1 MARIYIPPDSKPKV
15 FWFGD
20 TKHQDF
26 VTQLKNALVE
36 YSKQDQNR
44 TNYPEFYTALKA
56 KLDAVGAKP
65 GDNPEYTNV
74 QQTKALIDKALQI
87 KGQNGGQPFKPE
99 DFGKPSVGA
108 PTGGPPATPTVGQF
122 VTANLKMT
130 PNPLKFNPDTK
141 KKEACYILE
150 FSDRLAALPGK
161 GPSTGF
167 LAHLTIF
174 LNHHQQ
180 NQPAKKNSLA
190 FQGLHITVEMQGGGA
205 QGVAESDYPRC
216 WVMTGN
222 LTGSVDRIT
231 TGAQAQLKNW
241 ATEKRKLINA
251 LQN

>member
-1 MARIYIPPDSKPKV
+1 MARIFIPPDSKPKV

-20 TKHQDF
+20 TKDQDF
-26 VTQLKNALVE
+26 VTQLKSALVQ
-36 YSKQDQNR
+36 YSKQAENR
-44 TNYPEFYTALKA
+44 TNYAEFYTALKA

-74 QQTKALIDKALQI
+74 KQTKELIDKALKI
-87 KGQNGGQPFKPE
+87 KEQNFGQPFKPE

-108 PTGGPPATPTVGQF
+108 PTEGPPATPTVGQF
-122 VTANLKMT
+122 VTANLKMKSNQQKY
-130 PNPLKFNPDTK
+130 NPVTQ
-141 KKEACYILE
+141 KKEACYILD
-150 FSDRLAALPGK
+150 FSDRLAAIPGK
-161 GPSTGF
+161 GHPSTGF

-174 LNHHQQ
+174 LNHQQQ
-180 NQPAKKNSLA
+180 NQPAKKDSPA

-205 QGVAESDYPRC
+205 QGVAENNYPRC

-222 LTGSVDRIT
+222 LTGLVDRLT

-251 LQN
+251 L

>member
-1 MARIYIPPDSKPKV
+1 
-15 FWFGD
+15 
-20 TKHQDF
+20 
-26 VTQLKNALVE
+26 
-36 YSKQDQNR
+36 
-44 TNYPEFYTALKA
+44 
-56 KLDAVGAKP
+56 LDAVGAKP

-74 QQTKALIDKALQI
+74 QQAKALIDKAFQI

-108 PTGGPPATPTVGQF
+108 PTGSPPATPTVGQF

-130 PNPLKFNPDTK
+130 PNPPKFNPDTQ
-141 KKEACYILE
+141 KKEACYILQ
-150 FSDRLAALPGK
+150 FSDRLAALPNK

-174 LNHHQQ
+174 LNSQQQ

-205 QGVAESDYPRC
+205 EGVAERDYVRY

-222 LTGSVDRIT
+222 LTGLADRLT